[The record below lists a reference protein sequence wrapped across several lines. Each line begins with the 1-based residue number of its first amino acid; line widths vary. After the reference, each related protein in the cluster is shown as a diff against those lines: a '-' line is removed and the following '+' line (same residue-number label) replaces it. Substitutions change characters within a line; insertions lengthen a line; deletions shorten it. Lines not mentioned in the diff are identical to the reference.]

1 MASDDRWA
9 VADISCP
16 QCRSTN
22 LVDLGPEPAD
32 QRRHSFVCRDCG
44 DYFPYPPR
52 PSRSAMR
59 KAERRPPFQPSSEP
73 LPEELE
79 GAEYACL
86 TALKGLSAMEGL
98 EVSCRQVVTLL
109 QALQASAGETP
120 AAQARFNEV
129 CRAVQDW
136 LEAETEE
143 LRFPGA

>member
-1 MASDDRWA
+1 MASDDKWA
-9 VADISCP
+9 VADIACP

-22 LVDLGPEPAD
+22 LVDLGPEPTD

-44 DYFPYPPR
+44 DYFPYPPKA
-52 PSRSAMR
+52 SRSAR
-59 KAERRPPFQPSSEP
+59 DRERRPPFPPSSEA

-109 QALQASAGETP
+109 QALQASAGDSP
-120 AAQARFNEV
+120 AEHARFNEA

-136 LEAETEE
+136 LEAEIEE
-143 LRFPGA
+143 LRFPGD

>member
-32 QRRHSFVCRDCG
+32 RRRHSFVCRDCG
-44 DYFPYPPR
+44 DYFPYPPK
-52 PSRSAMR
+52 PSRSGR
-59 KAERRPPFQPSSEP
+59 QSERRPPFPPSSEP

-86 TALKGLSAMEGL
+86 TALKGLSAVEGL

-109 QALQASAGETP
+109 QAMQATAVDSAGE
-120 AAQARFNEV
+120 QARFNEA

-136 LEAETEE
+136 LETEIEE
-143 LRFPGA
+143 LRFPGS